1 MSAVF
6 FVLVYGLSY
15 GMVLF
20 IISVGLAVT
29 LGLMRVVNMA
39 HGAFAAIGG
48 YLALAWMTAWGV
60 PFPLAVLLATAAVAL
75 FSVPIERLIY
85 TRLYGSGELDQVL
98 LTIGL
103 IFITIAGL
111 NYFYGPNPMPSTLPS
126 WLASNADL
134 FVLQVQ
140 NYRIMLIVVGLAL
153 MLGLWLLFDR
163 TGFGARLRAAV
174 DNRSMA
180 QAVGINVDRLF
191 SATFALGSGLAA
203 FGGAVGY
210 QILPL
215 EPQYPFKY
223 LALFLVIVTI
233 AGLGNIRTTAL
244 MAMVVGIIDT
254 GVRFLYPAAGA
265 FVVYLILIAILLW
278 RYRGTFSGIR
288 G

>member
-29 LGLMRVVNMA
+29 LGLMRIVNMA
-39 HGAFAAIGG
+39 HGAFAATGG
-48 YLALAWMTAWGV
+48 YLALALMSQAGL
-60 PFPLAVLLATAAVAL
+60 PFPVAVLVATAAVAL
-75 FSVPIERLIY
+75 VSVPIERLVY

-103 IFITIAGL
+103 IFISIAGL
-111 NYFYGPNPMPSTLPS
+111 NYFFGPNPMPSTLPA
-126 WLASNADL
+126 WLASNTDL
-134 FVLQVQ
+134 AVVQVQ
-140 NYRIMLIVVGLAL
+140 NYRLMLIVVGLGL

-163 TGFGARLRAAV
+163 TSFGARLRAAV

-180 QAVGINVDRLF
+180 QAVGINVDRMF

-203 FGGAVGY
+203 FGGAIGY

-233 AGLGNIRTTAL
+233 AGLGNIRSTAI

-254 GVRFLYPAAGA
+254 GLRFLYPAAGA
-265 FVVYLILIAILLW
+265 FVVYLILIGILLW
-278 RYRGTFSGIR
+278 RYRGSFAGAR

>member
-29 LGLMRVVNMA
+29 LGLMRIVNMA

-48 YLALAWMTAWGV
+48 YLALAWMSRWGI
-60 PFPLAVLLATAAVAL
+60 PFPLAVLAATVAVAL
-75 FSVPIERLIY
+75 LSVPIERFIY
-85 TRLYGSGELDQVL
+85 TRLYRSGELDQVL

-103 IFITIAGL
+103 IFISIAGL

-126 WLASNADL
+126 WLASNTDL
-134 FVLQVQ
+134 LVLQVQ

-180 QAVGINVDRLF
+180 QAVGINVDRMF
-191 SATFALGSGLAA
+191 CATFALGSGLAA
-203 FGGAVGY
+203 FGGAIGY

-254 GVRFLYPAAGA
+254 GVRFAYPAAGA

-278 RYRGTFSGIR
+278 RYRGTFAGAR

>member
-48 YLALAWMTAWGV
+48 YLALAWMTGWGV
-60 PFPLAVLLATAAVAL
+60 PFPLAVLLATAAVTL

-134 FVLQVQ
+134 VVLQVQ

-163 TGFGARLRAAV
+163 SGFGARLRAAV

-180 QAVGINVDRLF
+180 QAVGINVDRMF
-191 SATFALGSGLAA
+191 STTFALGSGLAA

-244 MAMVVGIIDT
+244 MAMVVGVIDT
-254 GVRFLYPAAGA
+254 GVRFAYPAAGA
-265 FVVYLILIAILLW
+265 FVVYMILIAILLW
-278 RYRGTFSGIR
+278 RYRGAFAGIR

>member
-29 LGLMRVVNMA
+29 LGLMRIVNMA
-39 HGAFAAIGG
+39 HGAFAATGG
-48 YLALAWMTAWGV
+48 YLALALMSQGGL
-60 PFPLAVLLATAAVAL
+60 PFPIAVLAATAIVAL
-75 FSVPIERLIY
+75 VSVPIERFVY

-103 IFITIAGL
+103 IFIAIAGL
-111 NYFYGPNPMPSTLPS
+111 NYFFGPNPMPSTLPA
-126 WLASNADL
+126 WLARNTDL
-134 FVLQVQ
+134 AVLQVQ
-140 NYRIMLIVVGLAL
+140 NYRLMLIVVGLGL

-163 TGFGARLRAAV
+163 TSFGARLRAAV

-180 QAVGINVDRLF
+180 QAVGINVDRMF

-203 FGGAVGY
+203 FGGAIGY

-233 AGLGNIRTTAL
+233 AGLGNIRSTAV
-244 MAMVVGIIDT
+244 MAMIVGIIDT
-254 GVRFLYPAAGA
+254 GLRFLYPAAGA
-265 FVVYLILIAILLW
+265 FVVYLILIGILLW
-278 RYRGTFSGIR
+278 RYRGSFAGAR